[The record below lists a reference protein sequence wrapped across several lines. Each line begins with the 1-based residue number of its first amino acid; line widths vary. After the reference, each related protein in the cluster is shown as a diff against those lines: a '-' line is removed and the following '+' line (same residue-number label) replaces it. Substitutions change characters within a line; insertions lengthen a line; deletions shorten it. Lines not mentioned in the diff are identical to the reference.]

1 MLLCLP
7 RKYHSEDDDYAPVDY
22 NYVGSV
28 AEGERRRQGEA
39 IHREAD
45 RATVRHRVD
54 PNAPAED
61 AATEGSAAGSGAP
74 RGLEAA
80 RRMPRAGDPA
90 PAASVAYPRPRDNA
104 FAHTPTYAPEAAPV
118 LGTDEAR
125 SPRRAQSPARA
136 PEPTKEEDARFAP
149 PAEGEMPDW
158 LRAARQNNMPLY
170 DERRASARPA
180 VQPERAPEGPPPTDL
195 LGRPIARTAPTRA
208 QNATP
213 MTADEYAAA
222 GYPPELIAQKMSEDD
237 RLRMAMGVGRKRHGA
252 QLAAPP
258 PRDPARVQ
266 RMEGAPAP
274 YDRQEGY
281 ARRQAQGG
289 QVPQGGMDYAP
300 RARRAA
306 YVNGQDGLDGPPY
319 GDGSD
324 AGMPP
329 YGTPAGRYAPRGG
342 YAGGDGYQDTP
353 ANNGYT
359 PQGSYPRQAVAIRR
373 EAYTPQ
379 SGAPDG
385 WQQPAQGGYAPQG
398 GYDPRDPYAS
408 GYAASRQNPYQGETD
423 EDEADEEPKPR
434 PRIPYLGIGTFV
446 AALAL
451 VLLWILRMTYASQTE
466 GVLAAREA
474 AQASLVNKHPYDYR
488 ELIEREAAANNLHP
502 AFVAAIVLNES
513 SFNPQAESDVGARGL
528 MQMMPDTAEWVHGK
542 IGDTSEYSFDR
553 MYDPDTNVRYA
564 CWYLAFLSDRF
575 RGDPVLVAAAF
586 HAGQNTVQN
595 WLNDSRYS
603 ADSTSIKLENMAD
616 GPTKTYAT
624 RVLKAFAAYRRL
636 YYEGGLEA
644 VNAAATDANAADPAA

>member
-7 RKYHSEDDDYAPVDY
+7 RQYHSEDDDYAPIDY
-22 NYVGSV
+22 HYVGSV

-39 IHREAD
+39 IHREPD

-54 PNAPAED
+54 PNAPAEGSAQSG
-61 AATEGSAAGSGAP
+61 AATTGGA

-80 RRMPRAGDPA
+80 RRMPRAGDPT

-104 FAHTPTYAPEAAPV
+104 FAHTPTYAPEAAPT
-118 LGTDEAR
+118 LEAEQAR
-125 SPRRAQSPARA
+125 PARTRQPA
-136 PEPTKEEDARFAP
+136 AREGAAP
-149 PAEGEMPDW
+149 PEGRAPASPQGGQDMPDW

-170 DERRASARPA
+170 DERRAATRTA
-180 VQPERAPEGPPPTDL
+180 VQPEREPEGPPPTDL
-195 LGRPIARTAPTRA
+195 LGRPIARTAPARP

-213 MTADEYAAA
+213 MTADEYADA
-222 GYPPELIAQKMSEDD
+222 GYPPELIAQKMSEDNT
-237 RLRMAMGVGRKRHGA
+237 LRAAMGVGRKRHGA

-258 PRDPARVQ
+258 RDNARALRADGSPAQ
-266 RMEGAPAP
+266 YAP
-274 YDRQEGY
+274 QEGY
-281 ARRQAQGG
+281 ARGQAQGG
-289 QVPQGGMDYAP
+289 MAYAP
-300 RARRAA
+300 RTRRTA
-306 YVNGQDGLDGPPY
+306 YADGQPYGGQGGFDAPPY
-319 GDGSD
+319 DEGASTE
-324 AGMPP
+324 P
-329 YGTPAGRYAPRGG
+329 YGNAPVGRYPAQGG
-342 YAGGDGYQDTP
+342 YAGQDAMPENGGY
-353 ANNGYT
+353 A
-359 PQGSYPRQAVAIRR
+359 PQGGYSRQAVAIRR
-373 EAYTPQ
+373 EAYDPQ
-379 SGAPDG
+379 GDKPDG
-385 WQQPAQGGYAPQG
+385 WGQPAQGRYHPQGGYAPRGGG
-398 GYDPRDPYAS
+398 GYDPRDPYAQN
-408 GYAASRQNPYQGETD
+408 GYAPRRSNPYQNGP
-423 EDEADEEPKPR
+423 DEAEEDEEPKPR
-434 PRIPYLGIGTFV
+434 LRIPYLGIGTFV

-474 AQASLVNKHPYDYR
+474 AQASLAGKHPYSYR

-513 SFNPQAESDVGARGL
+513 SFNPQAESNVGARGL

-542 IGDTSEYSFDR
+542 IGDTSEYSFDQ

-564 CWYLAFLSDRF
+564 CWYLAYLSDRF

-586 HAGQNTVQN
+586 HAGQTTVQN

-603 ADSTSIKLENMAD
+603 ADSTSIQLANMAE

-644 VNAAATDANAADPAA
+644 LHMADADTATPAA